1 MEIRERWVLTACT
14 TVLMSIAF
22 GILLHNMG
30 TGICIGVCM
39 GMAFGLFGSGDE
51 DDE

>member
-22 GILLHNMG
+22 GISLHNMG
-30 TGICIGVCM
+30 TGICLGDCM
-39 GMAFGLFGSGDE
+39 GVAFGLFGSGDE